1 MNTEANTEPV
11 RSLSKPQRRVL
22 GVLLEK
28 AFTTP
33 EAYPLTLKGLTTGC
47 NQKSNRSP
55 LANYDESD
63 VYNTVEKLRELG
75 LAAVVHTESGRTERY
90 RHYVRKKYTFTE
102 PQLAIMTELLLR
114 GRQTLGDLRARAS
127 RMVPIESL
135 TELRQEL
142 DALLDAGYLQATME
156 LERRGAEVDHTFYE
170 PQEQKSLPIRSTSGS
185 NAGTPT
191 TPPANTAATHSPPA
205 HGATTNQIIDEPED
219 NLTPVPGSATEE
231 TLARR
236 ATTSASPQPPAAENE
251 ELHQELQDLR
261 QEYRQIKQDLEEIR
275 TQFDDLQQ
283 LVSEI
288 RRDLGM

>member
-11 RSLSKPQRRVL
+11 RTLSKPQRRVL

-33 EAYPLTLKGLTTGC
+33 ESYPLTLKGLTTGC

-55 LANYDESD
+55 LSNYDEND
-63 VYNTVEKLRELG
+63 VFNTVEKLRELG

-90 RHYVRKKYTFTE
+90 RHYVRKRYTFTE

-135 TELRQEL
+135 TDLRQEL
-142 DALLDAGYLQATME
+142 DALLDAGYLQATTE

-170 PQEQKSLPIRSTSGS
+170 PQEQKTLPVQSTSGT
-185 NAGTPT
+185 GTSGTFAPPTDKVPEEDAAET
-191 TPPANTAATHSPPA
+191 TPAPA
-205 HGATTNQIIDEPED
+205 
-219 NLTPVPGSATEE
+219 SATEAGIAHRSI
-231 TLARR
+231 TPA
-236 ATTSASPQPPAAENE
+236 APSTSATNQD
-251 ELHQELQDLR
+251 ELQQDLDNLR
-261 QEYRQIKQDLEEIR
+261 QEHSQLKQDLEELR

-283 LVSEI
+283 QVSEI